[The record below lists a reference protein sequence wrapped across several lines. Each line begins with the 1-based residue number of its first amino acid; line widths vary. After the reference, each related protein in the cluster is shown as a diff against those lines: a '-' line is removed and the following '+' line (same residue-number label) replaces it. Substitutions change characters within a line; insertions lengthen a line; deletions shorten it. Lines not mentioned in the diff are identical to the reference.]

1 MSAQGQQVLPPARAP
16 AAAPGGGNP
25 PPDPP
30 VLFTPEQRL
39 QKLRAYVRTP
49 RMLNTQMTPRDL
61 FKDVTVA
68 NAVARKFP
76 HKEPTEATA
85 TPVAQP
91 PPEHAEAETSVRQF
105 DNTVYPHAARTGQD
119 VNWDEIRRIGNR
131 LIFVLCK
138 HTLSSK
144 ILGS

>member
-1 MSAQGQQVLPPARAP
+1 
-16 AAAPGGGNP
+16 
-25 PPDPP
+25 
-30 VLFTPEQRL
+30 
-39 QKLRAYVRTP
+39 
-49 RMLNTQMTPRDL
+49 MLNTQMTPRDL
-61 FKDVTVA
+61 FKNVPVA

-76 HKEPTEATA
+76 HKDPTEATA
-85 TPVAQP
+85 P
-91 PPEHAEAETSVRQF
+91 PPPAHAEAELSVRQF